1 MMTGSMKKALP
12 FLIFAAAISASSM
25 FLTASSVQSR
35 PPSLYLSGGISD
47 PSGELANGVEI
58 GYHGAGKVGFQL
70 EPRTEFLFG
79 AEYHAFRFNRRN
91 LPDLSGR
98 FQSIMVGFDL
108 KINLGIP
115 KEPLV
120 PYLIFGGGYANTDFT
135 DTLTQIPP
143 KNSFKADGDSR
154 SYFEF
159 GGGFEVKRAFLLFR
173 LVNIFTEQAAGRF
186 FSIGIGYKLL

>member
-1 MMTGSMKKALP
+1 MTMLMDKTFK
-12 FLIFAAAISASSM
+12 FLIW
-25 FLTASSVQSR
+25 TASIVALTIYLIVPPVQSR
-35 PPSLYLSGGISD
+35 SMSLYLSGGISD

-58 GYHGAGKVGFQL
+58 GYHGAGKIGFQL

-91 LPDLSGR
+91 IPDLNGK

-143 KNSFKADGDSR
+143 KNTFKADGDSR

-159 GGGFEVKRAFLLFR
+159 GGGFEIKRAFLLVR
-173 LVNIFTEQAAGRF
+173 YVNIFTEQADGRF

>member
-1 MMTGSMKKALP
+1 M
-12 FLIFAAAISASSM
+12 
-25 FLTASSVQSR
+25 TASIDKTSPSVFGAAVFLLTLNFVAVNSVQSR
-35 PPSLYLSGGISD
+35 TPSLYLSGGISD

-58 GYHGAGKVGFQL
+58 GYHGAGKIGFQL

-91 LPDLSGR
+91 LPDLNGK

-120 PYLIFGGGYANTDFT
+120 PYLIFG
-135 DTLTQIPP
+135 
-143 KNSFKADGDSR
+143 
-154 SYFEF
+154 
-159 GGGFEVKRAFLLFR
+159 
-173 LVNIFTEQAAGRF
+173 AATPIRI
-186 FSIGIGYKLL
+186 SLIL